1 MSVLNEWYDIGYYL
15 MLKRV
20 ALYLRLMIKNR
31 IISFVLVLILSIQM
45 LPLVQIG
52 VALSC
57 NQWTEEL
64 PHNSDDTTKNDSS
77 VAKFI
82 LLTPH
87 HFIAEFSCSAENI
100 YIHSSDQI
108 PSNHST
114 DIVSP
119 PPDFVA

>member
-1 MSVLNEWYDIGYYL
+1 
-15 MLKRV
+15 ML
-20 ALYLRLMIKNR
+20 
-31 IISFVLVLILSIQM
+31 VLVIQM

-64 PHNSDDTTKNDSS
+64 PHGSDDSS
-77 VAKFI
+77 KSDNSLGKYF

-87 HFIAEFSCSAENI
+87 HFIAEVSCSAENI

-119 PPDFVA
+119 PPDFIA

>member
-1 MSVLNEWYDIGYYL
+1 
-15 MLKRV
+15 
-20 ALYLRLMIKNR
+20 MIRTR
-31 IISFVLVLILSIQM
+31 IISFLLALVLAIQM

-57 NQWTEEL
+57 SQWIEEL
-64 PHNSDDTTKNDSS
+64 PHSSDDSSKNDNSLG
-77 VAKFI
+77 KFF

-87 HFIAEFSCSAENI
+87 HFIAQVSSSAENI

-114 DIVSP
+114 DVVSP
-119 PPDFVA
+119 PPDLLA